1 MRVVDFMADMKNNDS
16 MPRIKTRRSHDYN
29 FMVATNRINFSIY
42 EVYYFN
48 ELRYT
53 YTYTYMYLEREKK
66 THRYP
71 KIVMTHI

>member
-1 MRVVDFMADMKNNDS
+1 MQVVDFIADTKNNDS

-48 ELRYT
+48 EFPYNT
-53 YTYTYMYLEREKK
+53 TIKAPEGGDEAKN
-66 THRYP
+66 
-71 KIVMTHI
+71 